1 MERKEKVK
9 YGIEGILVKD
19 FDAVKQLFLNIK
31 INDIAIINY
40 EEDLFLVPNLY
51 MLLKKMVFKK
61 VSVDKIKKSFSMVGL
76 KIDDLNTD
84 PLFLTKSDKFK
95 LLIACALLNNN
106 ETIAMI
112 FPDFYLD
119 DFSLSKIF
127 KLFNKMDNNLHKR
140 IVIVSNDVNLIFKE
154 CSNLLI
160 YNDGK
165 IILNVNNKDLF
176 DNREILL
183 NNGFVL
189 PDILKFIEVALD
201 KKNIKLVPTND
212 IKELMKDVY
221 RNV

>member
-1 MERKEKVK
+1 
-9 YGIEGILVKD
+9 
-19 FDAVKQLFLNIK
+19 
-31 INDIAIINY
+31 
-40 EEDLFLVPNLY
+40 
-51 MLLKKMVFKK
+51 MLLLVLVFIGVASSLTACGSTEDKLLGLW
-61 VSVDKIKKSFSMVGL
+61 KIKGAEYILF
-76 KIDDLNTD
+76 TD
-84 PLFLTKSDKFK
+84 KEDKYHK
-95 LLIACALLNNN
+95 GWKKCLLNN
-106 ETIAMI
+106 
-112 FPDFYLD
+112 
-119 DFSLSKIF
+119 
-127 KLFNKMDNNLHKR
+127 FNKMDNNLHKR
-140 IVIVSNDVNLIFKE
+140 IIIVSNDVNLIFKE

>member
-1 MERKEKVK
+1 
-9 YGIEGILVKD
+9 
-19 FDAVKQLFLNIK
+19 
-31 INDIAIINY
+31 
-40 EEDLFLVPNLY
+40 

-61 VSVDKIKKSFSMVGL
+61 VSDDKIKKSFSMVGL

-84 PLFLTKSDKFK
+84 PLFLTKSDKFM

-140 IVIVSNDVNLIFKE
+140 IIIVSNDVNLIFKE
-154 CSNLLI
+154 CSNLLV

>member
-1 MERKEKVK
+1 
-9 YGIEGILVKD
+9 
-19 FDAVKQLFLNIK
+19 
-31 INDIAIINY
+31 
-40 EEDLFLVPNLY
+40 
-51 MLLKKMVFKK
+51 
-61 VSVDKIKKSFSMVGL
+61 
-76 KIDDLNTD
+76 
-84 PLFLTKSDKFK
+84 
-95 LLIACALLNNN
+95 
-106 ETIAMI
+106 
-112 FPDFYLD
+112 
-119 DFSLSKIF
+119 
-127 KLFNKMDNNLHKR
+127 MDNNLHKR
-140 IVIVSNDVNLIFKE
+140 IIIVSNDVNLIFKE